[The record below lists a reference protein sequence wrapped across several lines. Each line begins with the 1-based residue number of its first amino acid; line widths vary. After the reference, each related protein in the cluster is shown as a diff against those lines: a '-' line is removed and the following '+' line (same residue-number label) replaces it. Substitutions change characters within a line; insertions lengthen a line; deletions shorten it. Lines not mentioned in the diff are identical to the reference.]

1 MKPSPRW
8 RLLFFQFSQMN
19 VLALTI
25 LISVCLAAIFIVCFI
40 VELRRPNRR
49 GIEHHA
55 LMPLEDDATTSTL
68 KERTSNHTS

>member
-1 MKPSPRW
+1 
-8 RLLFFQFSQMN
+8 MN

-40 VELRRPNRR
+40 GELRKPRKR

-55 LMPLEDDATTSTL
+55 LMPLEDDQST
-68 KERTSNHTS
+68 ETASNHSLENKKISNK

>member
-1 MKPSPRW
+1 
-8 RLLFFQFSQMN
+8 MN

-40 VELRRPNRR
+40 GELRKPRKR

-55 LMPLEDDATTSTL
+55 LMPLDDDMPLSKHPIKNQPTP
-68 KERTSNHTS
+68 HQ

>member
-1 MKPSPRW
+1 
-8 RLLFFQFSQMN
+8 MN

-40 VELRRPNRR
+40 GELRKPNNR

-55 LMPLEDDATTSTL
+55 LMPLEDDSPAIQAPTPDQPTPDKKS
-68 KERTSNHTS
+68 

>member
-1 MKPSPRW
+1 
-8 RLLFFQFSQMN
+8 MN

-40 VELRRPNRR
+40 AELKKPHKR

-55 LMPLEDDATTSTL
+55 LMPLDDDTTDFNNSN
-68 KERTSNHTS
+68 KENPNKKP